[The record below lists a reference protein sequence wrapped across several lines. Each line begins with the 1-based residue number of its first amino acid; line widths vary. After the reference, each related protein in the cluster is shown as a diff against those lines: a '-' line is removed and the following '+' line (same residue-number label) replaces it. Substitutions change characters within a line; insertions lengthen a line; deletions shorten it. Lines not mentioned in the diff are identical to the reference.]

1 MRRPARIEPWLS
13 EEELRL
19 WLVEASTRQD
29 YQRRLAIWLTHA
41 HRFHAEQIAGMLQV
55 SVQAVWL
62 WVGQYNKKGPGGLAR
77 VGRGGRRWAF
87 LSWAQEE
94 ALLAGF
100 ATRASR
106 GEVITA
112 KALWPEVS
120 AAAGREVSL
129 DYVYRL
135 LHRHKWRKMGP
146 RPRHVQ
152 GDPQAQE
159 EFKKNSRKLS
169 GKRSRSFRPKRS

>member
-1 MRRPARIEPWLS
+1 LS
-13 EEELRL
+13 EEEFRV
-19 WLVEASTRQD
+19 WLLQAATRQD

-41 HRFHAEQIAGMLQV
+41 YRFHAAQIAWMLQV

-62 WVGQYNKKGPGGLAR
+62 WVGQYNKQGPGGLER

-87 LSWAQEE
+87 MSWTDEE

-100 ATRASR
+100 AARASR

-112 KALWPEVS
+112 KALWPEIETAV
-120 AAAGREVSL
+120 GRKVSL

-146 RPRHVQ
+146 RPRHVK
-152 GDPQAQE
+152 GDPEAQE
-159 EFKKNSRKLS
+159 EFKKNSRRS
-169 GKRSRSFRPKRS
+169 SMKRSRNSPLTRS

>member
-13 EEELRL
+13 ERELRV
-19 WLVEASTRQD
+19 WLLQAATRQN

-41 HRFHAEQIAGMLQV
+41 YRFHAEQIAWMLQV

-62 WVGQYNKKGPGGLAR
+62 WVGQYNKQGPGGLER

-87 LSWAQEE
+87 LSWTDEE
-94 ALLAGF
+94 ALLAKF
-100 ATRASR
+100 AARAGR

-112 KALWPEVS
+112 KALGPEIE
-120 AAAGREVSL
+120 AAAGRKVSL

-135 LHRHKWRKMGP
+135 LHRHQWRKMGP

-152 GDPQAQE
+152 ADPEAQE
-159 EFKKNSRKLS
+159 EFKKNSRRSSKKQS
-169 GKRSRSFRPKRS
+169 RSSRRKRS